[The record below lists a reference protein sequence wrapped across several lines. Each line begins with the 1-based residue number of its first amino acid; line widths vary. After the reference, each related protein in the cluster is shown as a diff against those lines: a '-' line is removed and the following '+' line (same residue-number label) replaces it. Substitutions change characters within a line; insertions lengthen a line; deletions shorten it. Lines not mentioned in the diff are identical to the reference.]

1 MKDDPSIWAASVVV
15 ASVMLLVVLGVLA
28 FAVLLGPIR

>member
-1 MKDDPSIWAASVVV
+1 MKQERPVVVASFVV

-28 FAVLLGPIR
+28 FAVWLDPIP

>member
-1 MKDDPSIWAASVVV
+1 VKDEPSLWAASVVV

-28 FAVLLGPIR
+28 LAVLLSPIR

>member
-1 MKDDPSIWAASVVV
+1 VKDEPSIWAASVVV

-28 FAVLLGPIR
+28 LAMLLSPIR

>member
-1 MKDDPSIWAASVVV
+1 MKDDRPVLAASIVV

-28 FAVLLGPIR
+28 FVVLLDPIP